1 MAVAGFESGIKSV
14 ETLQR
19 ALGIHDYH
27 EFHRVISALVAE
39 GKLKATKGGKDTNG
53 KIPPLAKKYRIIEEK
68 EEDFCEDLIREIE
81 MNFPLSF
88 NRSYYKNHIS
98 QYREDREWVLKICAY
113 HNRSDR
119 PLSEEMSIN
128 ERIYDIFRMEKL
140 GTDSRLISILKKLNI
155 DFKDLNCYKTPEP
168 FIYFS
173 KQEKRAHKILIVENK
188 DTWYT
193 MRKLMKEGLG
203 PFDTII
209 YGEGKKIISSIEE
222 IEVHQKQYFRNTE
235 SDYYYFGDLDDEGL
249 NIFLKLKE
257 KMNPVNIEL
266 WKDGYHAMIKAANDP
281 MCWRKYKAQKS
292 LNRDQI
298 FTVLSFFS
306 HEELENIVYRFSEN
320 LYLPQE
326 ILNHRIL
333 KKMWGKYV
341 RIFE

>member
-1 MAVAGFESGIKSV
+1 MSVAGFDNGIKSI
-14 ETLQR
+14 ETLQK

-27 EFHRVISALVAE
+27 EFYKVISDLVAD

-68 EEDFCEDLIREIE
+68 EEDFDEDLIREIE

-88 NRSYYKNHIS
+88 NRSYYKNHIN
-98 QYREDREWVLKICAY
+98 QYREDREWVLKLCAY

-119 PLSEEMSIN
+119 PISEEMSVN
-128 ERIYDIFRMEKL
+128 ERVYDIFRMEKL
-140 GTDSRLISILKKLNI
+140 GSDSRLMSILKKLNI
-155 DFKDLNCYKTPEP
+155 DYSDLNCYKTPEP

-173 KQEKRAHKILIVENK
+173 KDESHAHKILIIENK

-222 IEVHQKQYFRNTE
+222 IEVHQKQYFRNKQ
-235 SDYYYFGDLDDEGL
+235 SSYFYFGDMDDEGL
-249 NIFLKLKE
+249 NIFLMLKE
-257 KMNPVNIEL
+257 KMNPMKIGL
-266 WKDGYHAMIKAANDP
+266 WEDGYRAMINAASDP
-281 MCWRKYKAQKS
+281 LCWRKFKAQKS

-298 FTVLSFFS
+298 FSILSFLS
-306 HEELENIVYRFSEN
+306 HEDLDGIVSKFSEN

-326 ILNHRIL
+326 ILNHRVL
-333 KKMWGKYV
+333 KNMW
-341 RIFE
+341 R

>member
-1 MAVAGFESGIKSV
+1 MSVAGFDNGIKSI
-14 ETLQR
+14 ETLQK

-27 EFHRVISALVAE
+27 EFYKVISDLVAE

-68 EEDFCEDLIREIE
+68 EEDFDEDLIREIE

-88 NRSYYKNHIS
+88 NRTYYKNHLS
-98 QYREDREWVLKICAY
+98 QYREDREWVLKLCAY

-128 ERIYDIFRMEKL
+128 ERMYDIFRMEKL
-140 GTDSRLISILKKLNI
+140 GTDSRLMSILKKLNI
-155 DFKDLNCYKTPEP
+155 DFSDLNCYKTPEP

-173 KQEKRAHKILIVENK
+173 KQESGAHKILIIENK

-193 MRKLMKEGLG
+193 MRKLMQEGLG
-203 PFDTII
+203 PFDTLI

-222 IEVHQKQYFRNTE
+222 IEVHQKQYFRNKQ
-235 SDYYYFGDLDDEGL
+235 SSYFYFGDLDDEGL
-249 NIFLKLKE
+249 NIFLMLKE
-257 KMNPVNIEL
+257 KMNPMKIRL
-266 WKDGYHAMIKAANDP
+266 WEDGYRAMIKAASDP
-281 MCWRKYKAQKS
+281 LCWRKFKAQKS

-298 FTVLSFFS
+298 FSILSFLS
-306 HEELENIVYRFSEN
+306 HEDLDGIVSKFSEN

-326 ILNHRIL
+326 ILNHRVL
-333 KKMWGKYV
+333 KNMW
-341 RIFE
+341 R